1 MSDGIKVDEFKL
13 DRSGIR
19 KILQS
24 SEMTSALESFAGS
37 VGTGEIDMEFVGFD
51 RAHIL
56 VRSDEDDN

>member
-24 SEMTSALESFAGS
+24 NEMLATLESFAGD
-37 VGTGEIDMEFVGFD
+37 VGTGEIDTEFVGFD
-51 RAHIL
+51 RAHVL
-56 VRSDEDDN
+56 VRSDEDAD